1 MYTFLSRSCSIAD
14 HRHSTSEQIC
24 LNIQFKILKRNRS
37 MTINLLDLLNSF
49 VKSEFFKEKEKDTE
63 LKGVAQ
69 NSVVG

>member
-1 MYTFLSRSCSIAD
+1 
-14 HRHSTSEQIC
+14 
-24 LNIQFKILKRNRS
+24 